1 LRDAAKA
8 GKLVDW
14 QAVPPESKLLIIPRE
29 RFKSNAEHHVPL
41 SGDALQ
47 VIAQLPR
54 FSGTDY
60 LFTLKGGKPING
72 MSNAKEQLDALM
84 LRYLK
89 ALARMRGEEAAAVK
103 LAPFIIHDTRR
114 VVRSHLAALDVPDLI
129 GEMCLGHGRKGIQR
143 TYDLFRYL
151 PQQRE
156 ALDKWASR
164 LRGIV
169 TPQPTAPAPDN
180 VIKLRPVG

>member
-1 LRDAAKA
+1 
-8 GKLVDW
+8 
-14 QAVPPESKLLIIPRE
+14 
-29 RFKSNAEHHVPL
+29 
-41 SGDALQ
+41 
-47 VIAQLPR
+47 
-54 FSGTDY
+54 
-60 LFTLKGGKPING
+60 
-72 MSNAKEQLDALM
+72 M

-89 ALARMRGEEAAAVK
+89 ALARMRGEEPTAVK

-156 ALDKWASR
+156 ALDRWAER
-164 LRGIV
+164 LRSIV
-169 TPQPTAPAPDN
+169 TPQLPAPVSDN
-180 VIKLRPVG
+180 VIKLHKR